1 MSICQYIFCH
11 CLRDSDNDKDRVEL
25 MKTGTVFESLHNVS
39 SLSLSFPPSLSF
51 FFVSFSLYCTLH
63 SRTSIAHGEYTQL
76 PLFVFACS
84 RIYSRLY
91 TLVSLFTTFI
101 SQSCQAAFAFS
112 TLFAP
117 TFVSSPRGNRCF
129 ADFWAVHSASSTRS
143 LPPLLLSRVRALR
156 SYAREL
162 FHPFYLQ
169 FGGLHHFLSFSLSF
183 SRSDRLD
190 EADARIHVISNK
202 SFGPARIEVR

>member
-1 MSICQYIFCH
+1 MSIRQYIFCH
-11 CLRDSDNDKDRVEL
+11 YLRDSDNDKDKVEL

-39 SLSLSFPPSLSF
+39 SLSLSFLPPLSLSLSF

-84 RIYSRLY
+84 RICSRLY

-117 TFVSSPRGNRCF
+117 TFVPLPRGNRCF
-129 ADFWAVHSASSTRS
+129 ADF
-143 LPPLLLSRVRALR
+143 
-156 SYAREL
+156 
-162 FHPFYLQ
+162 
-169 FGGLHHFLSFSLSF
+169 
-183 SRSDRLD
+183 
-190 EADARIHVISNK
+190 
-202 SFGPARIEVR
+202 